1 MTLPVVSIIT
11 IVYNGAETIEKT
23 IKSVAA
29 LSYPHVEYI
38 VVDGGSKDGTVD
50 LIQKYPSHIARW
62 ISEPDKGLYDA
73 MNKGID
79 LATGQY
85 LWFINSGD
93 EAASPDILNQIFA
106 QCADADVYY
115 GNTMLID
122 ANGQELGQR
131 RLTPPEHL
139 TWKDFKNGMRVSHQ
153 SFICKKSLAPKYNLA
168 YRFSADYEWCLLILK
183 KAQSICNTHLTIS
196 RFLEGGLTK
205 KNIVPGLKERFRIM
219 RQHFGLITTL
229 LTHIPLGLK
238 LVWFIIRHKRF

>member
-29 LSYPHVEYI
+29 LTYPHVEYI

-93 EAASPDILNQIFA
+93 EAASPDILNQMFA

-122 ANGQELGQR
+122 VL
-131 RLTPPEHL
+131 
-139 TWKDFKNGMRVSHQ
+139 
-153 SFICKKSLAPKYNLA
+153 
-168 YRFSADYEWCLLILK
+168 
-183 KAQSICNTHLTIS
+183 
-196 RFLEGGLTK
+196 
-205 KNIVPGLKERFRIM
+205 
-219 RQHFGLITTL
+219 
-229 LTHIPLGLK
+229 
-238 LVWFIIRHKRF
+238 